1 MPEPTQPTPRER
13 SRLAVSRLTKLLAG
27 AAVAATAAFGVV
39 VASGSRHGSTPSVDE
54 SSTSANVASASAS
67 DDGYDDYDDGFGLA
81 PSQGVWSTSQPPSA
95 TSGGS

>member
-1 MPEPTQPTPRER
+1 MPQPTQPTPRER

-39 VASGSRHGSTPSVDE
+39 VATGSRHGSTPSVDE
-54 SSTSANVASASAS
+54 SSANVVSASTS
-67 DDGYDDYDDGFGLA
+67 DDGYDDYGEGFGLA
-81 PSQGVWSTSQPPSA
+81 PSQGVWSTSQSPSA